1 MNTKTRKLETVYAPE
16 SNPGFLGKG
25 HIARPVVAVDF
36 SQSDPFIMLMD
47 DMLDK
52 KDNVPVGGPHPHAG
66 FETVTLVLEGELGEG
81 PHAIRAG
88 DLEIMTAGSG
98 VVHTEILS
106 KPMKMR
112 ILQLW
117 LNLPKN
123 ERKATPRV
131 QRLSYERVPKRTA
144 SGATI
149 EVYSGTFSGLTSP
162 ILNHTPLMI
171 AKLKLDANASI
182 HEILP
187 AEYTGFLYVI
197 DGEISVGMA
206 SQHLKAD
213 EVGWLDRTELPGE
226 SNLEITAGRSG
237 AYFVLYAA
245 LPQRHEIVSH
255 GPFIADS
262 MDDIRKLYSDY
273 HAGKMEHITDVPA
286 EQQLAY

>member
-1 MNTKTRKLETVYAPE
+1 MNTKTRKLESVYAPE

-36 SQSDPFIMLMD
+36 LQSDPFIMLMD

-81 PHAIRAG
+81 PHAMSAG

-98 VVHTEILS
+98 IVHTEIIS

-123 ERKATPRV
+123 DRKATPRV
-131 QRLSYERVPKRTA
+131 QRLSSGHVPKRTA

-149 EVYSGTFSGLTSP
+149 EVYSGTFAGMRSP
-162 ILNHTPLMI
+162 ILNHTPLTI
-171 AKLKLDANASI
+171 AKVKLDANASI
-182 HEILP
+182 SEILP
-187 AEYTGFLYVI
+187 ADYTGFLYVLAGDI
-197 DGEISVGMA
+197 TVGTA
-206 SQHLKAD
+206 RQQVKTD
-213 EVGWLDRTELPGE
+213 EVGWLDRSDSPGE
-226 SNLEITAGRSG
+226 SNLEITAGNNG
-237 AYFVLYAA
+237 AYFVFYAA

-262 MDDIRKLYSDY
+262 MDDIRELYADY
-273 HAGKMEHITDVPA
+273 RAGKMEHITEVPA
-286 EQQLAY
+286 EQQLSY